1 MENKRNYFIAIALS
15 VLIVLA
21 WQFFYMNPKI
31 EAQRQEQARIAE
43 QAKTAPAA
51 SESPAAKPSA
61 EAQVSGALPAS
72 GQATA
77 TATREEA
84 IAKTARVAI
93 DTPALSGSINLTGA
107 RFDDLKLKGY
117 RETVDPQSP
126 IITLFSPS
134 DTKDGYFAE
143 LGYVAGEG
151 AGAAPGPS
159 TVWTLAE
166 GDKLTQATPVTL
178 SFTNDAGLTFTRK
191 ISVDKHYMLT
201 VEDAIKN
208 GGATAASVA
217 PYGRIT
223 RYNKPTTPSVY
234 VLHEGF
240 LGVIGANGS
249 LVEKKYGDVEKESVT
264 NDKATGGWIG
274 ITDKYWA
281 AALVPPQSIAY
292 DSRFSHFADG
302 QPRYQADFKND
313 AVTVAPGQE
322 ATLKTLVFAGAKEVR
337 VVNGY
342 AQDDS
347 WFGTLFANLRG
358 GESADVQSYHVPRF
372 DLLIDW
378 GWFWFFTKP
387 MFQLMDFFF
396 RLVGNFGVAIL
407 LTTIVVKLLFFPLA
421 SKQYASM
428 ANMKR
433 MQPKMEEL
441 KAKFGDDRM
450 GLQQA
455 TMELYKTEK
464 INPVAGCWPVLLQIP
479 VFFALYKVIYVT
491 IEMRHAPFFGWI
503 QDLSAPDPTTF
514 VNLFGLLPF
523 DAPTFL
529 HLGIWPII
537 MGITMF
543 LQMRMNP
550 TPPDPT
556 QAMLF
561 NWMPLVFTFMLGS
574 FPAGLVIYWAW
585 NNTLSILQQSI
596 IMKRHGVKI
605 ELFNNLKSLFRRK
618 PQPSK

>member
-1 MENKRNYFIAIALS
+1 MQNNRNYIIAIALS
-15 VLIVLA
+15 VLIVFG
-21 WQFFYMNPKI
+21 WQFFIMNPRI
-31 EAQRQEQARIAE
+31 EAQRKAEQARIEE

-51 SESPAAKPSA
+51 DQNAAAATPGT
-61 EAQVSGALPAS
+61 VNGTLPGS
-72 GQATA
+72 TA
-77 TATREEA
+77 TAASGVDRDA
-84 IAKTARVAI
+84 ALAKSARVVI
-93 DTPALSGSINLTGA
+93 DTPALSGSINLAGA
-107 RFDDLKLKGY
+107 RFDDLKLKEY
-117 RETVDPQSP
+117 RETVDPTSP
-126 IITLFSPS
+126 IITLFNPA

-143 LGYVAGEG
+143 LGYIAGEG
-151 AGAAPGPS
+151 AGAAPGPA

-166 GDKLTQATPVTL
+166 GDKLTQSTPVTL
-178 SFTNDAGLTFTRK
+178 SFTNEAGLTFQRK
-191 ISVDKHYMLT
+191 ISVDEHYMFT
-201 VEDAIKN
+201 VEDTISNA
-208 GGATAASVA
+208 GTAAASVA

-223 RYNKPTTPSVY
+223 RYNKPSTPSVY

-240 LGVIGANGS
+240 LGVIGADNG
-249 LVEKKYGDVEKESVT
+249 LTEDKYSNIEKEAVS
-264 NDKATGGWIG
+264 NAAATGGWLG

-281 AALVPPQSIAY
+281 TALVPQQTLSY
-292 DSRFSHFADG
+292 DSRFSHFTDG
-302 QPRYQADFKND
+302 QPRFQADYKNS
-313 AVTVAPGQE
+313 AVSVAPGQS
-322 ATLKTLVFAGAKEVR
+322 TSVKQLVFAGAKEVP
-337 VVNGY
+337 VV
-342 AQDDS
+342 DS
-347 WFGTLFANLRG
+347 YEATY
-358 GESADVQSYHVPRF
+358 SIPKF
-372 DLLIDW
+372 DLMIDW
-378 GWFWFFTKP
+378 GWFYFITKP
-387 MFQLMDFFF
+387 MFKMMDYFY

-441 KAKFGDDRM
+441 KAKFGDDKM

-455 TMELYKTEK
+455 MMELYRTEK

-523 DAPTFL
+523 EAPTFL
-529 HLGIWPII
+529 HLGVWPII

-561 NWMPLVFTFMLGS
+561 NWMPLIFTFMLGT

-585 NNTLSILQQSI
+585 NNTLSILQQAI
-596 IMKRHGVKI
+596 IMKRHGVKV
-605 ELFNNLKSLFRRK
+605 ELFDNLKGLFKRK
-618 PQPSK
+618 PAETK

>member
-1 MENKRNYFIAIALS
+1 MQNNRNYIIAIALS
-15 VLIVLA
+15 VLIVFG
-21 WQFFYMNPKI
+21 WQFFIMNPRI
-31 EAQRQEQARIAE
+31 EAQRKAEQARIEE

-51 SESPAAKPSA
+51 DQNAAAST
-61 EAQVSGALPAS
+61 SGTVNGTLPGS
-72 GQATA
+72 TA
-77 TATREEA
+77 TAASGVDREA
-84 IAKTARVAI
+84 ALAKSARVVI
-93 DTPALSGSINLTGA
+93 DTPALAGSINLAGA
-107 RFDDLKLKGY
+107 RFDDLKLKDY
-117 RETVDPQSP
+117 RETVDPTSP
-126 IITLFSPS
+126 IITLFNPA

-143 LGYVAGEG
+143 LGYIAGEG
-151 AGAAPGPS
+151 AGAAPGPA

-166 GDKLTQATPVTL
+166 GDKLTQSTPITL
-178 SFTNDAGLTFTRK
+178 SFTNEAGLTFLRK
-191 ISVDKHYMLT
+191 ISVDEHYMFT
-201 VEDAIKN
+201 VEDTISNA
-208 GGATAASVA
+208 GTASASVA

-223 RYNKPTTPSVY
+223 RYNKPSTPSVY

-240 LGVIGANGS
+240 LGVIGAGNG
-249 LVEKKYGDVEKESVT
+249 LTEDKYSNIEKEAVSNAT
-264 NDKATGGWIG
+264 ATGGWLG

-281 AALVPPQSIAY
+281 TAIVPQQTLSY
-292 DSRFSHFADG
+292 DSRFSHFTDG
-302 QPRYQADFKND
+302 QPRFQADYKNS
-313 AVTVAPGQE
+313 AVSVAPGQS
-322 ATLKTLVFAGAKEVR
+322 TSVKQLVFAGAKEVP
-337 VVNGY
+337 VV
-342 AQDDS
+342 DS
-347 WFGTLFANLRG
+347 YEATY
-358 GESADVQSYHVPRF
+358 SIPKF
-372 DLLIDW
+372 DLMIDW
-378 GWFWFFTKP
+378 GWFYFITKP
-387 MFQLMDFFF
+387 MFKMMDYFY

-407 LTTIVVKLLFFPLA
+407 LTTIVVKLIFFPLA

-441 KAKFGDDRM
+441 KAKFGDDKM

-455 TMELYKTEK
+455 MMELYRTEK

-523 DAPTFL
+523 EAPTFL
-529 HLGIWPII
+529 HLGVWPII

-561 NWMPLVFTFMLGS
+561 NWMPLIFTFMLGT

-585 NNTLSILQQSI
+585 NNTLSILQQAI
-596 IMKRHGVKI
+596 IMKRHGVKV
-605 ELFNNLKSLFRRK
+605 ELFDNLKGMFKRK
-618 PQPSK
+618 PAETK

>member
-1 MENKRNYFIAIALS
+1 MQNNRNYIIAIALS
-15 VLIVLA
+15 VLIVFG
-21 WQFFYMNPKI
+21 WQFFIMNPRI
-31 EAQRQEQARIAE
+31 EAQRQAEQARIAE

-51 SESPAAKPSA
+51 NQNTAASTPGT
-61 EAQVSGALPAS
+61 VSGTLPGSTAPATGGLDREAALAKS
-72 GQATA
+72 
-77 TATREEA
+77 TR
-84 IAKTARVAI
+84 VVI
-93 DTPALSGSINLTGA
+93 DTPALSGSINLAGA

-117 RETVDPQSP
+117 RETVDPTSP
-126 IITLFSPS
+126 IITLFNPA

-143 LGYVAGEG
+143 LGYIAGAG

-166 GDKLTQATPVTL
+166 GDKLTQTTPVTL
-178 SFTNDAGLTFTRK
+178 SFTNEAGLTFQRK
-191 ISVDKHYMLT
+191 ISVDDRYMFT
-201 VEDAIKN
+201 VEDTITNA
-208 GGATAASVA
+208 GAAALDVA

-223 RYNKPTTPSVY
+223 RYNKPSTPSVY

-240 LGVIGANGS
+240 LGVIGADNG
-249 LVEKKYGDVEKESVT
+249 LTEDKYSNIEKEAVA
-264 NDKATGGWIG
+264 NEAATGGWLG

-281 AALVPPQSIAY
+281 AALVPQQTLSY
-292 DSRFSHFADG
+292 ESRFSHFTDG
-302 QPRYQADFKND
+302 QPRFQADYKNA
-313 AVTVAPGQE
+313 AVSVAPGQS
-322 ATLKTLVFAGAKEVR
+322 ASVKQLVFAGAKEVP
-337 VVNGY
+337 VIDSYEATY
-342 AQDDS
+342 AI
-347 WFGTLFANLRG
+347 
-358 GESADVQSYHVPRF
+358 PKF
-372 DLLIDW
+372 DLMIDW
-378 GWFWFFTKP
+378 GWFYFITKP
-387 MFQLMDFFF
+387 MFKMMDYFY

-407 LTTIVVKLLFFPLA
+407 LTTIVVKLIFFPLA

-433 MQPKMEEL
+433 VQPKMEEL
-441 KAKFGDDRM
+441 KAKFGDDKM

-455 TMELYKTEK
+455 MMELYRTEK

-523 DAPTFL
+523 EAPTFL

-561 NWMPLVFTFMLGS
+561 NWMPLIFTFMLGT

-585 NNTLSILQQSI
+585 NNTLSILQQAI
-596 IMKRHGVKI
+596 IMKRHGVKV
-605 ELFNNLKSLFRRK
+605 ELFDNLKGMFKRK
-618 PQPSK
+618 PAETK